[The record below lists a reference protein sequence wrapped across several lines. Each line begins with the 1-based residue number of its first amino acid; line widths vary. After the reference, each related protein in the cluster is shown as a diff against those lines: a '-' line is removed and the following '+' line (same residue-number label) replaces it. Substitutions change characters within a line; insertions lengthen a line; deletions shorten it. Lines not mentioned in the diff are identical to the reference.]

1 MIFPE
6 LLAPV
11 RTLHSPRCY
20 KTLASP
26 RIGVCIHY
34 DASVTDAAGE
44 GWFSH
49 KDCNVSY
56 NRYYLDSGEVVSIA
70 DDDWAAWHM
79 GPCLTKNANSVYYGL
94 SAATNG
100 YNKVTEK
107 QLASMIEDTV
117 RIFRRHGWSSTD
129 VSWRIVGHNEQAIFT
144 KAHTPNEARWG
155 KLGRRDDPM
164 GYPPA
169 APVIDIAAFRRTVA
183 DRLRGVHTP
192 SAEPSADA
200 PSSDSPLLKRGMRHA
215 KVTHLQQLLDV
226 RPASGFFGSLTEEAV
241 MAFQRRNGL
250 EADGVVGDATWAKL
264 RTLDIC
270 MRERVA

>member
-6 LLAPV
+6 LLKPV
-11 RTLHSPRCY
+11 RTLHSPQSY

-26 RIGVCIHY
+26 RFGVCLHY

-49 KDCNVSY
+49 PDCNVSY

-100 YNKVTEK
+100 YNKATPK

-117 RIFRRHGWSSTD
+117 GLFRRHDWGAAETD
-129 VSWRIVGHNEQAIFT
+129 VRIVGHNEQAIFT
-144 KAHTPNEARWG
+144 KAHTSNRARWG
-155 KLGRRDDPM
+155 KLGRRDDPK

-169 APVIDIAAFRRTVA
+169 APVIDIGAFRRTVA
-183 DRLRGVHTP
+183 ERLGRADPVAITA
-192 SAEPSADA
+192 SDSAD
-200 PSSDSPLLKRGMRHA
+200 DPLLRRGIRHPEVA
-215 KVTHLQQLLDV
+215 RVQKLLGV
-226 RPASGFFGSLTEEAV
+226 QPATGFFGELTEDAV
-241 MAFQRRNGL
+241 ARFQVANGL
-250 EADGVVGDATWAKL
+250 EPDGVIGKGTWAKL

-270 MRERVA
+270 TRVAA